1 LFSKQK
7 QLLLKEFEVSDI
19 LQEER
24 ILTDKEKEKMK
35 NIEGELEA
43 IWRLEEMKAKQRLRD
58 RNIREGDKNTAYFQ
72 AVANQRDRKK
82 RIIGLDGP
90 DGWIDENS
98 KMLNHAVDFYKS
110 LFGQEKSS
118 GVKLDNNF
126 WEEEELVTFGKLS
139 CWKPT
144 SPKRR

>member
-43 IWRLEEMKAKQRLRD
+43 IWSLEEMKAKQRLRD
-58 RNIREGDKNTAYFQ
+58 RNIRG
-72 AVANQRDRKK
+72 
-82 RIIGLDGP
+82 
-90 DGWIDENS
+90 
-98 KMLNHAVDFYKS
+98 
-110 LFGQEKSS
+110 
-118 GVKLDNNF
+118 
-126 WEEEELVTFGKLS
+126 
-139 CWKPT
+139 
-144 SPKRR
+144 